1 MKKSLVALAV
11 AGAFAAPAF
20 ADVTISGAINV
31 GPMFTSDG
39 DGSTSV
45 AVNSPFTA
53 GCSAP
58 CSVGNGKGFSQSN
71 LANNY
76 SNFNIASVD
85 DIGGGNQVVLNI
97 QTAVGLG
104 ETSSTLGN
112 RNSYLGVKG
121 GWGGL
126 YWGTNENI
134 YEQYM
139 YESDPL
145 DGAVGLGGN
154 LSLLGTPGA
163 NTVFD
168 VDQGTSDAGFYR
180 RTSNTIWYASPNW
193 SGFSFGAAATLDAK
207 RTLLTTPFTAVTFVA
222 NPRVYSFG
230 AQYKPDG
237 GPFFV
242 NIGYE
247 RHTDLF
253 GINAIQAAGNPGFGF
268 TDATDSKDTGLQ
280 IGGGFNIGDFG
291 ITLRWETLE
300 YKGNSPVTGD
310 LTKYDRDALWAG
322 FKLNLASGYL
332 GAEIGQ
338 AQEANCTRV
347 GLACNGDGTGATLFG
362 IGYFHNLS
370 KQSQLQFIY
379 ANINNGDA
387 ATYVFAGGPNAA
399 NNVNGASH
407 NGVYASIKH
416 VF

>member
-11 AGAFAAPAF
+11 AGVFAAPAAF

-45 AVNSPFTA
+45 PANSPFSP
-53 GCSAP
+53 GGSQ
-58 CSVGNGKGFSQSN
+58 GFSQSN

-104 ETSSTLGN
+104 DTGSVLGN
-112 RNSYLGVKG
+112 RNSYLGIKG
-121 GWGGL
+121 GWGGI

-163 NTVFD
+163 ATVFD
-168 VDQGTSDAGFYR
+168 VGQGTSDAGFYR
-180 RTSNTIWYASPNW
+180 RTDNTIWYASPNW
-193 SGFSFGAAATLDAK
+193 GGFSLGAALTLNAH
-207 RTLLTTPFTAVTFVA
+207 RTSAGSSSPKL
-222 NPRVYSFG
+222 YSLGVQF
-230 AQYKPDG
+230 KPEG

-242 NIGYE
+242 NAAYE
-247 RHTDLF
+247 RHEDLCGVAALQPGNASTDCQDD
-253 GINAIQAAGNPGFGF
+253 GIQF
-268 TDATDSKDTGLQ
+268 
-280 IGGGFNIGDFG
+280 GGGVNFGDIG
-291 ITLRWETLE
+291 ITARYEMLG
-300 YKGNSPVTGD
+300 YKGTTAVPGN
-310 LTKYDRDALWAG
+310 LTKYDRDAIWVGLK
-322 FKLNLASGYL
+322 FNLPTGYI
-332 GAEIGQ
+332 GAEFGK
-338 AQEANCTRV
+338 ALEADCERV
-347 GLACNGDGTGATLFG
+347 GVACDGAETGATLFG
-362 IGYFHNLS
+362 VGYFHNLS
-370 KQSQLQFIY
+370 KQSQFQVIFSTIT
-379 ANINNGDA
+379 NDDA
-387 ATYVFAGGPNAA
+387 ANYVFAGGPAHA

-407 NGVYASIKH
+407 KGVFASIKH